1 MNLRESLSDIF
12 GFKIKTSEDGKQIPS
27 VVPPSASDGS
37 LVIDTSVVGGG
48 WQAFVYDPDAAVKT
62 ENDQIR
68 RYREVSQL
76 PEVDSAISD
85 IVNEAIVSDQ
95 EDYPIKL
102 ELDNLKVSEGI
113 KVKIRESLEEI
124 LNLLDFNTHGHEIFR
139 HWYVDGRLAYHIL
152 FKENDVKKGI
162 AEVRRIDPLKIKRI
176 KNIKKGRNS
185 AGVEIVESIEEYF
198 IYNDRGISE
207 NAIQGVKLSIDSV
220 VYVQSG
226 LIDASNNLIVGHLQK
241 AIKPANQLRMIEDA
255 IIIYTMTRA
264 PDRRIFYIDVGNLP
278 KIKAEQYVQDI
289 MNKFKNK
296 LVYNAST
303 GEIADSKKQLAMIE
317 DFWMPRRDG
326 SKGTEITTLQG
337 SQSLIQADF
346 VYYFQEKLYQ
356 SLNVPLSRIKQDS
369 GFQLG
374 RSQETTRDELKFSKF
389 VGRLRVKFSQL
400 FHDLLRVQLIAKN
413 LIRADEWDSINSKIR
428 YDFIKDNHF
437 AELKDTEILTNRI
450 NTLQLIDPYLGKYY
464 SKSWVQKNVLQ
475 LDDDEIKEIA
485 AEIKKEGEEAVPTEI
500 TTQQAMI
507 AMQNGEE
514 PPLPATSKGKE

>member
-1 MNLRESLSDIF
+1 MSLKESISDIF
-12 GFKIKTSEDGKQIPS
+12 GFKIKTKDDGKQIPS
-27 VVPPSASDGS
+27 VVPPSTADGS

-95 EDYPIKL
+95 EDYPVKL
-102 ELDNLKVSEGI
+102 ELDNLKVSENI
-113 KVKIRESLEEI
+113 KAKIRECFEEI
-124 LNLLDFNTHGHEIFR
+124 LNTLDFNEFGHEIFR

-152 FKENDVKKGI
+152 FKENDIKKGI
-162 AEVRRIDPLKIKRI
+162 SEVRRIDPLKIKRI
-176 KNIKKGRNS
+176 KNIKKGRNQ

-207 NAIQGVKLSIDSV
+207 NAIQGVKLSIDSI

-226 LIDASNNLIVGHLQK
+226 IIDTTNNMVIGHLQK

-255 IIIYTMTRA
+255 IVIYTLTRA
-264 PDRRIFYIDVGNLP
+264 PERRVFYIDVGNLP

-296 LVYNAST
+296 LVYNATT
-303 GEIADSKKQLAMIE
+303 GEIADAKKHLSMIE
-317 DFWMPRRDG
+317 DFWMPRREG
-326 SKGTEITTLQG
+326 GKGTEITTLQG

-346 VYYFQEKLYQ
+346 VNYFQEKLYQ
-356 SLNVPLSRIKQDS
+356 ALNVPLSRIKQDS

-374 RSQETTRDELKFSKF
+374 RSQETTRDELKFNKF
-389 VGRLRVKFSQL
+389 INRLRVKFSQL

-413 LIRADEWDSINSKIR
+413 LIRADEWYLINSKIR

-437 AELKDTEILTNRI
+437 TELKNSEILTNRM

-464 SKSWVQKNVLQ
+464 SKAWVQKNVLM
-475 LDDDEIKEIA
+475 LDDSEIEDIA
-485 AEIKKEGEEAVPTEI
+485 KEIKKEGEEALPTEI
-500 TTQQAMI
+500 TNQQAML

-514 PPLPATSKGKE
+514 PPLPVASKG